1 MTTLR
6 EAAQQALE
14 ALEMLTDCYDDSAV
28 GLEIDAIKALRAA
41 LADHNEEVLEMVE
54 PVAWM
59 GVPVMPGRYKEA
71 VFCSDKNL
79 ARQWDYSGHLGLG
92 RLIVTPLYTAPQ
104 PIRRLTD
111 EEIAQALAEPL
122 EPVGSFE
129 YWNAVEGWVTVEPDE
144 VVDGR
149 AKQKMLRAAL
159 KTVDPQY
166 KDDPEVMF
174 ALGWEAGFNAR
185 YRERP

>member
-1 MTTLR
+1 MADKLR
-6 EAAQQALE
+6 QAASQALE
-14 ALEMLTDCYDDSAV
+14 VLE
-28 GLEIDAIKALRAA
+28 RARGA
-41 LADHNEEVLEMVE
+41 LAY
-54 PVAWM
+54 VALGNAM
-59 GVPVMPGRYKEA
+59 ENP
-71 VFCSDKNL
+71 NL
-79 ARQWDYSGHLGLG
+79 ARSTCSQAVFAIDN
-92 RLIVTPLYTAPQ
+92 VAPKLQ
-104 PIRRLTD
+104 
-111 EEIAQALAEPL
+111 AALAEPL
-122 EPVGSFE
+122 EPVGPFE